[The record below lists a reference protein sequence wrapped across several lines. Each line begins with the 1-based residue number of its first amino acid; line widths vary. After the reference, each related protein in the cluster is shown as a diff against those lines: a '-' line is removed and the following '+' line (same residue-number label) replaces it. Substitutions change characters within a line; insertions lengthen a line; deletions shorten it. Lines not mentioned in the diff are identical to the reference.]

1 MRGNE
6 LSVDITRAE
15 RGRERKIN
23 EAIKERLREFQRGDY
38 YEKTKLENKGRQEF
52 PADAPKPTESQSG
65 PNHRRPRAA
74 AP

>member
-6 LSVDITRAE
+6 LGVDITPAE

-23 EAIKERLREFQRGDY
+23 EAIKERLREFQSGDY
-38 YEKTKLENKGRQEF
+38 YELKNKGRQEF
-52 PADAPKPTESQSG
+52 PADAPKP
-65 PNHRRPRAA
+65 RAA